1 MQYGKRVKA
10 AYMDFKEQYQSQKAK
25 LQEIDKEFN
34 AERLSGVVYAEKVR
48 EIEDAIAAARLSA
61 LENVKAITDEHRE
74 AVAAWNDYKPEQI
87 TQDAELLKIGVALGV
102 ERLERLAEKH
112 KDNPLMQNL
121 IMNKAN
127 EENVHINVPGFWM
140 KDYRESEFASY
151 AGRAAM
157 SIREPESIRA
167 GLFEADYSV
176 PDVVNVDY

>member
-1 MQYGKRVKA
+1 MPQNRTKTGRFKPGSSGNPGGRPKRTP
-10 AYMDFKEQYQSQKAK
+10 EQ
-25 LQEIDKEFN
+25 
-34 AERLSGVVYAEKVR
+34 R
-48 EIEDAIAAARLSA
+48 DAL
-61 LENVKAITDEHRE
+61 E